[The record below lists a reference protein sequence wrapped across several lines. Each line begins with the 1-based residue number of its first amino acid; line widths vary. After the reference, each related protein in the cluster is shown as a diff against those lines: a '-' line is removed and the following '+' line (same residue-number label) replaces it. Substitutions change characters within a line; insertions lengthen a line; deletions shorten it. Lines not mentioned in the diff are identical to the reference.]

1 MKKIFLM
8 AMFAALACVACDKDN
23 FSFSGIEEGYGVLS
37 FADADFIVS
46 EEVETRAD
54 AAKDNTVIW
63 VLKEDGSMYDL
74 APENDDIDYTTYGA
88 VKSKG
93 ITLPGGNYTFRAQTG
108 AKIPMAGPTPV
119 YGIEKEFSITAG
131 AVTPLGELTLKLYK
145 QVKVKVQYNPV
156 FLSSLVNNNV
166 TTEVAINDES
176 KMTFEGTNPDSGFL
190 YLELTEDNKDTGVTM
205 EILVNAE
212 MNVKEG
218 NVTSVKTQKMS
229 ATISGVKPCQYRQIN
244 INKEEIKDGGA
255 NFTIVV
261 DGLEVDTELST
272 DISASEG
279 SLGNDPNA
287 PKGDGGIKLIN
298 IAGLN
303 ANTTP
308 TKDAWNNSFTEDEMD
323 GDRIYLTSDAKSLR
337 DFLAEVNLVKS
348 PLKNI
353 MIVGGSRIVYYL
365 ANELSKKKY
374 KIKLIES
381 NLAVAEALASELP
394 RVTVIHGN
402 GTRHELLIE
411 EGIEAMDA
419 FVALTDIDEEN
430 MVVTMFAN
438 KMKVKKT
445 ITQIK
450 GDDLVGMLDELGI
463 ENTVS
468 PQNIVANRI
477 ISYIRALANK
487 RGSNVLT
494 LHRLVNDQVE
504 ALEFYAKKPARIY
517 NKPLKELKLKENC
530 LVACIIRENEV
541 IIPNGN
547 DCIQLG
553 DNVIVVTTHKNFDD
567 LTDILE

>member
-1 MKKIFLM
+1 M

-54 AAKDNTVIW
+54 AAEDDTVIW

-323 GDRIYLTSDAKSLR
+323 VEERKDPIIIPGNLTTDGIDDAGNTKYLLSFEAIVPGRIKSFIVEIESESIVKQLKLSTL
-337 DFLAEVNLVKS
+337 DLINDLAI
-348 PLKNI
+348 LKNI
-353 MIVGGSRIVYYL
+353 AGIIPFPYHDPENG
-365 ANELSKKKY
+365 
-374 KIKLIES
+374 KLIYDQTS
-381 NLAVAEALASELP
+381 IIFDLGPAVP
-394 RVTVIHGN
+394 
-402 GTRHELLIE
+402 LLKGLGGEHIFRMKVRDQNDKMKE
-411 EGIEAMDA
+411 
-419 FVALTDIDEEN
+419 IDLK
-430 MVVTMFAN
+430 MVV
-438 KMKVKKT
+438 
-445 ITQIK
+445 
-450 GDDLVGMLDELGI
+450 E
-463 ENTVS
+463 
-468 PQNIVANRI
+468 
-477 ISYIRALANK
+477 
-487 RGSNVLT
+487 
-494 LHRLVNDQVE
+494 
-504 ALEFYAKKPARIY
+504 
-517 NKPLKELKLKENC
+517 
-530 LVACIIRENEV
+530 
-541 IIPNGN
+541 
-547 DCIQLG
+547 
-553 DNVIVVTTHKNFDD
+553 
-567 LTDILE
+567 

>member
-1 MKKIFLM
+1 M

-93 ITLPGGNYTFRAQTG
+93 ITLPGGNYTFRAQTD
-108 AKIPMAGPTPV
+108 AEIPMAGTTPI

-131 AVTPLGELTLKLYK
+131 EVTPLGELTLTLYK

-156 FLSSLVNNNV
+156 FQSSLVNNNV

-279 SLGNDPNA
+279 SLGDDPNA

-298 IAGLN
+298 IAGLDTT
-303 ANTTP
+303 TTP
-308 TKDAWNNSFTEDEMD
+308 TQAEWNNSFTEDEMD
-323 GDRIYLTSDAKSLR
+323 EETHPAEIVITKDMTQLQ
-337 DFLAEVNLVKS
+337 FQAEVPDKVCNFKVTIKSDIIAGMLPELEIYDPELDLIKDVKDVKEIAKVI
-348 PLKNI
+348 PFPFHDPDNEGKINGATTVDGATTLNFVLDGALPILTGDMFFPNGTTEYLIHTFQMFVRDYEGKTKTIDLTLKVMNP
-353 MIVGGSRIVYYL
+353 
-365 ANELSKKKY
+365 KY
-374 KIKLIES
+374 K
-381 NLAVAEALASELP
+381 AE
-394 RVTVIHGN
+394 
-402 GTRHELLIE
+402 
-411 EGIEAMDA
+411 
-419 FVALTDIDEEN
+419 
-430 MVVTMFAN
+430 
-438 KMKVKKT
+438 
-445 ITQIK
+445 
-450 GDDLVGMLDELGI
+450 
-463 ENTVS
+463 
-468 PQNIVANRI
+468 
-477 ISYIRALANK
+477 
-487 RGSNVLT
+487 
-494 LHRLVNDQVE
+494 
-504 ALEFYAKKPARIY
+504 
-517 NKPLKELKLKENC
+517 
-530 LVACIIRENEV
+530 
-541 IIPNGN
+541 
-547 DCIQLG
+547 
-553 DNVIVVTTHKNFDD
+553 
-567 LTDILE
+567 